1 MKLGFGRFLKED
13 AKSINMLI
21 LSMILG
27 VGAYYMQPSRH
38 SLIITTRTIA
48 PYRLDSF
55 PFEQKGP
62 YGMSMSP
69 VLFAKPVTK
78 QLELQR
84 PFDAIAKINSEG
96 ESINN
101 DKEAKGSIKH
111 NSIKDM
117 LMASTICKIFFYI
130 VAAVL
135 IFSIGYQT
143 RKYNEGGT
151 YVRLPTKSSN

>member
-1 MKLGFGRFLKED
+1 
-13 AKSINMLI
+13 MLI
-21 LSMILG
+21 LSMILV
-27 VGAYYMQPSRH
+27 VGAYYIQPSRH
-38 SLIITTRTIA
+38 SLIITTRAIA

-69 VLFAKPVTK
+69 VLFAKPVTR
-78 QLELQR
+78 QPELHK
-84 PFDAIAKINSEG
+84 PFDEIAKVSNQD
-96 ESINN
+96 ESING
-101 DKEAKGSIKH
+101 DKEAKGSDKH

-130 VAAVL
+130 VVAAL

-151 YVRLPTKSSN
+151 YVRLPTNNSN